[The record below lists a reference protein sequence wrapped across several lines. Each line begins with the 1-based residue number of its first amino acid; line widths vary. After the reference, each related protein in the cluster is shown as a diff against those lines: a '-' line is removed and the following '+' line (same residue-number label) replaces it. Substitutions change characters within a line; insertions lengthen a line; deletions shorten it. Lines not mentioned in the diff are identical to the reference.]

1 MSAENGGMNRWI
13 IVMGAIL
20 IQLCLGAIYAW
31 SAFTGAL
38 AKPVADGGYG
48 FTASQTQW
56 IFSVGLAV
64 FAIMT
69 VVGGRL
75 AAKYTPRALALTGGI
90 ILGLGY
96 ILGGLLGKTFPAQL
110 LCIGLIGGAG
120 IGLAYVV
127 PIAVCV
133 KWFPDKKGLITGFA
147 VAGFG
152 FGATIWV
159 KLAGGFKSILW
170 LVPVSYDGLLKTV
183 KLAEL
188 PGVQSVFIVYGIVFL
203 VLVALGSLV
212 MINPPSG
219 YSPPG
224 WKAPVAG
231 SPVASGAVNF
241 NESQMLGTPQFYM
254 IFLTFA
260 GSAMAGLMV
269 IGCIQLFGIDAL
281 QASGAAADAAT
292 ATATAGTAMAMYAIL
307 NGLGRIAWG
316 AISDRIGRKLS
327 IVLMCASQA
336 VMMAA
341 LFYLGRSNL
350 GLTLAACII
359 GFNFG
364 GNFALFPAVT
374 ADFFGNANVGRNYG
388 YVFLSYGV
396 AGIAGPYIA
405 GYFKDAA
412 KVSGAGVNAWLTPFM
427 IAAAACAAAAVIA
440 ALTKPPKAVS
450 K

>member
-183 KLAEL
+183 SLAGL

-231 SPVASGAVNF
+231 SPAASGAVNF

-316 AISDRIGRKLS
+316 AISDRIGRKMS
-327 IVLMCASQA
+327 IVVMCASQA

-440 ALTKPPKAVS
+440 VLTRPPKAVS

>member
-1 MSAENGGMNRWI
+1 
-13 IVMGAIL
+13 
-20 IQLCLGAIYAW
+20 
-31 SAFTGAL
+31 
-38 AKPVADGGYG
+38 
-48 FTASQTQW
+48 
-56 IFSVGLAV
+56 
-64 FAIMT
+64 
-69 VVGGRL
+69 
-75 AAKYTPRALALTGGI
+75 
-90 ILGLGY
+90 
-96 ILGGLLGKTFPAQL
+96 
-110 LCIGLIGGAG
+110 
-120 IGLAYVV
+120 
-127 PIAVCV
+127 
-133 KWFPDKKGLITGFA
+133 
-147 VAGFG
+147 
-152 FGATIWV
+152 
-159 KLAGGFKSILW
+159 
-170 LVPVSYDGLLKTV
+170 
-183 KLAEL
+183 
-188 PGVQSVFIVYGIVFL
+188 
-203 VLVALGSLV
+203 
-212 MINPPSG
+212 
-219 YSPPG
+219 
-224 WKAPVAG
+224 
-231 SPVASGAVNF
+231 
-241 NESQMLGTPQFYM
+241 
-254 IFLTFA
+254 
-260 GSAMAGLMV
+260 MAGLMV

-316 AISDRIGRKLS
+316 AISDRIGRKMS
-327 IVLMCASQA
+327 IVVMCASQA

-440 ALTKPPKAVS
+440 VLTRPPKAVS